1 MQHIMGKY
9 PLGNGI
15 VVRLAEDH
23 VIVWR
28 NQVFL
33 FHTQIDPREK
43 TPEFRELIVSL
54 IIKYNAQKSNVYTN
68 FKISKQSIDNWINS
82 YEKDGLA
89 GLINSSKSGV
99 GRPKGNKAKIHEQSR
114 KKEKLES
121 EVVMPSLF
129 DVEP

>member
-68 FKISKQSIDNWINS
+68 F
-82 YEKDGLA
+82 
-89 GLINSSKSGV
+89 
-99 GRPKGNKAKIHEQSR
+99 
-114 KKEKLES
+114 
-121 EVVMPSLF
+121 
-129 DVEP
+129 